1 MNMTFSS
8 FYQALNDCQ
17 DSLTV
22 KAELV
27 KSIKMCPFCNEIITT
42 DHFEH
47 LVQHSKD
54 QNVEKIMALF
64 SSARDGVKLGNY
76 LAMEIIM
83 QHVPHLPQSAL
94 STYKMIN
101 GDLETWKLHV

>member
-1 MNMTFSS
+1 MTFSS

-22 KAELV
+22 KELV
-27 KSIKMCPFCNEIITT
+27 KSIKICPFCDEIITT

-47 LVQHSKD
+47 LIQHSKD

-83 QHVPHLPQSAL
+83 QHVPHLPESAL
-94 STYKMIN
+94 STYKIIN